1 MASGRVPKTSI
12 TFFINYIIFRFKQ
25 KPINQLL
32 MVDVRWMMLDG
43 WYFIISTSQALV
55 IWVEIRLES
64 IHFIS

>member
-1 MASGRVPKTSI
+1 
-12 TFFINYIIFRFKQ
+12 
-25 KPINQLL
+25 